1 MMRARVFCAAVM
13 LLLIAAVASAETVYV
28 TKTGSKYHRAS
39 CQHLSKSSTAIE
51 LSDAIARGYEPC
63 KTCRPPTAVAA
74 QTPAKAAP
82 AAASQVSQHLEL
94 SGKVVGVHDGDTL
107 TLLAGTTQHRIRLN
121 GIDAPEPGQ
130 PYNQRAKQALSGLC
144 FGVVVRVVVLD
155 VDRYGREISDVYVG
169 EMLVNAELVRAGLAW
184 HFKKYSR
191 DPVLA
196 ALETDARFEG
206 RGLWADAAPVPP
218 WDYRRE

>member
-1 MMRARVFCAAVM
+1 VMRARVFRAAVM

-51 LSDAIARGYEPC
+51 LSDAVARGYEPC

-74 QTPAKAAP
+74 QTPATATP
-82 AAASQVSQHLEL
+82 AAAAPVPQHREL

-107 TLLAGTTQHRIRLN
+107 TLLVGTTQHRIRLN
-121 GIDAPEPGQ
+121 AIDAPEPGQ
-130 PYNQRAKQALSGLC
+130 PYNQRAKQALAGLC

-155 VDRYGREISDVYVG
+155 VDRYGREIGDVYVG
-169 EMLVNAELVRAGLAW
+169 ETLVNAELVRAGLAW
-184 HFKKYSR
+184 YFRKYSE
-191 DPVLA
+191 DSVLA
-196 ALETDARFEG
+196 ALEVEARSEG
-206 RGLWADAAPVPP
+206 RGLWADADPVPP
-218 WDYRRE
+218 WDFRKE